1 MRSFGSPVNSNSLNG
16 FACLLQGGLQVVEV
30 VVSDRFLANLIWK
43 SDQFEEKIIPAKIFK
58 EFLNRLLAN
67 LMCTF
72 EQCAVGKSER
82 GKGERVNLIGV
93 TSLQS

>member
-1 MRSFGSPVNSNSLNG
+1 MPS
-16 FACLLQGGLQVVEV
+16 AGGLQVVVEA
-30 VVSDRFLANLIWK
+30 VSDRFLANLIWK

-72 EQCAVGKSER
+72 ETVCGREIRKR
-82 GKGERVNLIGV
+82 KGGE
-93 TSLQS
+93 S

>member
-1 MRSFGSPVNSNSLNG
+1 MPS
-16 FACLLQGGLQVVEV
+16 AGGLQV

-67 LMCTF
+67 LMCTYGVCGR
-72 EQCAVGKSER
+72 EIRKRKE
-82 GKGERVNLIGV
+82 GE
-93 TSLQS
+93 S